1 MTANRIEHNMHREAL
16 LTVPRVSEI
25 TPEESRRAGEWEREQ
40 VKAAQD
46 YAAWQRELRKGR
58 A

>member
-1 MTANRIEHNMHREAL
+1 MIHNRIEHNMHREANCNA
-16 LTVPRVSEI
+16 PRTSEI
-25 TPEESRRAGEWEREQ
+25 TAAESRRAGEWEREQ